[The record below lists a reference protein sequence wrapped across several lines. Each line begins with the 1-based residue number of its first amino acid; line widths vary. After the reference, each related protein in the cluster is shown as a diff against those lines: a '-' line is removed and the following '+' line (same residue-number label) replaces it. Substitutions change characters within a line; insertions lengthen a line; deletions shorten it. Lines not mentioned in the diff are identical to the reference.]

1 MHTHTKDDWPV
12 SYTLCSLLCNDTLS
26 KLLQTLYND
35 NVSWNA
41 FFLSPFIQ
49 DCCSWFCINYIF
61 SMRMM
66 WSLLEVYPYPFFFNF
81 FLIVLFCRNKQEKP
95 KIHGYVEDV
104 VDAYDEQTFRR
115 MYRMS
120 NNNFNT
126 LYNYL
131 KDLDELTNKGF
142 GGKPPIPPKKQLL
155 VTLWYLG
162 SLDTINRIGDRFG
175 ISDSFV
181 VLCRDR
187 AMSAMLNHLKQKFIT
202 WPN

>member
-1 MHTHTKDDWPV
+1 M
-12 SYTLCSLLCNDTLS
+12 
-26 KLLQTLYND
+26 
-35 NVSWNA
+35 
-41 FFLSPFIQ
+41 
-49 DCCSWFCINYIF
+49 
-61 SMRMM
+61 
-66 WSLLEVYPYPFFFNF
+66 
-81 FLIVLFCRNKQEKP
+81 
-95 KIHGYVEDV
+95 
-104 VDAYDEQTFRR
+104 DAYDEQTFRR

-142 GGKPPIPPKKQLL
+142 GGKPPIPPKKLLL

-202 WPN
+202 WPNQQQQQQEADHCSRKKWIPKYYWSNRWYSYQDKST